1 VLWVSL
7 LLGLLLS
14 SEVCARVSDKVP
26 SRFQLETIAVWH
38 EARGEPLFVQQLVL
52 DTIRNRQYNS
62 GKSLREVL
70 SQRGQFN
77 WHKRIKTW
85 KLTQEQAEF
94 GFKLLAYS
102 SPVRSPYKFFNQIPL
117 DFTKKNVKRGNLYF
131 SVA

>member
-1 VLWVSL
+1 MRCL
-7 LLGLLLS
+7 LLALCLFICS
-14 SEVCARVSDKVP
+14 ANVSVWAKEP
-26 SRFQLETIAVWH
+26 TRFEMETIAVWH

-62 GKSLREVL
+62 SKSLEQVL
-70 SQRGQFN
+70 SQRGQFS

-85 KLTQEQAEF
+85 KLNQEQAEF
-94 GFKLLAYS
+94 GFRLMQYS
-102 SPVRSPYKFFNQIPL
+102 NPVRSKYKYFNQIPL